1 MLAPLKAGI
10 FVKHCCTMSTYVA
23 HSRHSINISKTNKRG
38 KGDWKIGREKREE
51 EESEERKKKKRV
63 SQCS

>member
-1 MLAPLKAGI
+1 
-10 FVKHCCTMSTYVA
+10 MSTYVA